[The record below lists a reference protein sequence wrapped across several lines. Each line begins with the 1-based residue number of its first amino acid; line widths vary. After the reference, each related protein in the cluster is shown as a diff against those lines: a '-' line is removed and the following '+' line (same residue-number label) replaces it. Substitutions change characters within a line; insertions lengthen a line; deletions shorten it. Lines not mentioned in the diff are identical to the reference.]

1 MILVWYR
8 HFCWKP
14 IVRWICK
21 QQWNTSLKSMLSN
34 QEILIKLWRLP
45 WASIDGLSSIGNTSR
60 RIFLK
65 FRRARVGYTWGS
77 RINKDSR
84 SHWIASWTCSN
95 SQRRLAKKSTQFVRT
110 TAKYR
115 GIRWWCVER
124 FTKTDN
130 SKAWFGYFMVHI
142 RVRRTRTRVHRTLVY
157 ILTSMSRS
165 S

>member
-1 MILVWYR
+1 MISTFL
-8 HFCWKP
+8 
-14 IVRWICK
+14 
-21 QQWNTSLKSMLSN
+21 LKTHCEMDLQAAMEHVIEEHAEQSGNFDKTLTITM
-34 QEILIKLWRLP
+34 
-45 WASIDGLSSIGNTSR
+45 GLYWWPFISAGNTSR

-157 ILTSMSRS
+157 ILTLMSQS